1 MSTIPWHLLILCTVY
16 LQFVAFALAED
27 LVITSTDSAAEQGET
42 TSIEP
47 IPALPKPEVY
57 SLHVYSD
64 IKYRYATT
72 VVTSRVANSADK
84 AQQIDFTVVLPENA
98 FISGF
103 LMVVDENIYKAYVKE
118 KEEAKKEFTQAV
130 EQGISAAHVE
140 QNARDSNQFTVSV
153 NVEPHD
159 KVDFNL
165 TYEQLLTRSLGVYSN
180 VININ
185 PGQIVRDMS
194 VNVKINESAEIT
206 KLEVSDLQTNNEIE
220 PDDKKSK
227 NELANIEK
235 IDSNVVTIRWAP
247 TQEQQKEI
255 AKDGVNGQLTVK
267 YDVNREKNPQQILVD
282 EGYFVHF
289 FAPESLPILRKHVV
303 FVLDYSGSMA
313 GRKLEQLKDAMQTI
327 LSDLDEADYF
337 SLVLF
342 SDVAVAWYPNINV
355 SDFSL
360 SSWSHHNKPNASE
373 VTSES
378 VVPAAEPNKK
388 LAIEFLKEFS
398 DLGSTN
404 IIDGLRKGIQ
414 LTNIG
419 KGLFQKEAVQP
430 EPLIIFLTDGL
441 PNVEIYNPEDIIKEV
456 RKLNEYAVT
465 IFSLG
470 FGYGADIKFLRK
482 LSLSSNGFAR
492 NIYEASDAALQLK
505 NFYKEVAS
513 PLLANITFNYLPGQ
527 VDNKTASR
535 VSFPTYFDGSE
546 LVVVGK
552 LHDPQEEQKEAVKAG
567 ELVATTSTGVQSY
580 PIIIDNNHP
589 HPPVPAREEPSHL
602 EKVWAYLTIQQLLDD
617 FTVNESN
624 STKKKALDLALQYS
638 FVTPL
643 TSLVVVKP
651 NVTSAVDAEAVRP
664 GDGNPVS
671 GFGSGAGGVAYV
683 PQPIAFGLP
692 PSPNAFEPLPPPNE
706 FVIHGEAPDSPPKAT
721 TTFVPAVPPVGK
733 LNILDDI
740 SWLKKYLSADGSKV
754 LLQLDENTSKEYKL
768 GRNETDTTY
777 GTCNIGGETRICR
790 HLEHCVLDVFK
801 DNFDKFLSIICDIP
815 SGYVGVCCPH

>member
-1 MSTIPWHLLILCTVY
+1 MSINPWNILILSAIC
-16 LQFVAFALAED
+16 LQFVAFALADD
-27 LVITSTDSAAEQGET
+27 LVVTSTASAVEDGET
-42 TSIEP
+42 TVAEP

-72 VVTSRVANSADK
+72 VVTSRVANPADK
-84 AQQIDFTVVLPENA
+84 AQQIDFTVVLPETA

-103 LMVVDENIYKAYVKE
+103 LMVVDGKVYKAYVKE
-118 KEEAKKEFTQAV
+118 KEEAKREFTQAV

-140 QNARDSNQFTVSV
+140 QNARDSNQFTVSI
-153 NVEPHD
+153 NVEPHN

-206 KLEVSDLQTNNEIE
+206 KLEVPDIQTSNEIE
-220 PDDKKSK
+220 QDDKKSK
-227 NELANIEK
+227 NELATIEK
-235 IDSNVVTIRWAP
+235 IDSNVVIIRWAP

-255 AKDGVNGQLTVK
+255 AKDGVNGQLIVK

-342 SDVAVAWYPNINV
+342 SQLAAAWYPNINV
-355 SDFSL
+355 SEFSL
-360 SSWSHHNKPNASE
+360 SSWPYRTGQVDNTFE
-373 VTSES
+373 VTSKS
-378 VVPAAEPNKK
+378 IVPATELNKK
-388 LAIEFLKEFS
+388 QAIEFLKEFS
-398 DLGSTN
+398 ELGSTN

-419 KGLFQKEAVQP
+419 RGLFQKEAVHP

-456 RKLNEYAVT
+456 KKINEYAVT

-470 FGYGADIKFLRK
+470 FGYGADINFLRK
-482 LSLSSNGFAR
+482 LSLSNRGFGR
-492 NIYEASDAALQLK
+492 NIYEAADAALQLK

-527 VDNKTASR
+527 VDNETASR
-535 VSFPTYFDGSE
+535 VNFPIYFDGSE

-552 LHDPQEEQKEAVKAG
+552 LLNLQEEQNEAVKAG
-567 ELVATTSTGVQSY
+567 ELVATTSTGVQLF
-580 PIIIDNNHP
+580 PIIIHP
-589 HPPVPAREEPSHL
+589 CYPRQFCPPPVPVKKEPSHL

-617 FTVNESN
+617 FTVHESN
-624 STKKKALDLALQYS
+624 NTKKKALDLALQYS

-651 NVTSAVDAEAVRP
+651 NATSTVDAEAVRP
-664 GDGNPVS
+664 GDTNT
-671 GFGSGAGGVAYV
+671 GFAHGVQLFA
-683 PQPIAFGLP
+683 LP
-692 PSPNAFEPLPPPNE
+692 PSNRFQARPQQPILPAITTFLPSTIRPTQPPP
-706 FVIHGEAPDSPPKAT
+706 PP
-721 TTFVPAVPPVGK
+721 PPPREK
-733 LNILDDI
+733 LTLDDV
-740 SWLKKYLSADGSKV
+740 SWLKKYLSTDGSKV
-754 LLQLDENTSKEYKL
+754 LLQLDENTIEEYKL

-777 GTCNIGGETRICR
+777 GTCNIGGETRSCR

-801 DNFDKFLSIICDIP
+801 DDFDKFLPVKCDMP
-815 SGYVGVCCPH
+815 SGYIGVCCPY